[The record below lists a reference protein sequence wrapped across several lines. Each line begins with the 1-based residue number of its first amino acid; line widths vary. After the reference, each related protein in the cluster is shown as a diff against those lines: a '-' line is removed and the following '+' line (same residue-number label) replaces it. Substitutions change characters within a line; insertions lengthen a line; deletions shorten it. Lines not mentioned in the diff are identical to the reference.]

1 MSCFS
6 PEGFGLH
13 LCHSVI
19 MSSLLFHSQKPPPL
33 EIDYIATL
41 LNMPLAFIRTLE
53 AYQGLSKYLN
63 NILPSQALEFYSVS
77 LRSSPSQFLPPSF
90 VFSPPNVLPCFWIY
104 RNPAPCPDKQV
115 NCRILRP
122 SHARGK

>member
-19 MSSLLFHSQKPPPL
+19 MSSFLFHPQKPPPL
-33 EIDYIATL
+33 EIDYIPTL

-53 AYQGLSKYLN
+53 AYQVLIRYLN

-77 LRSSPSQFLPPSF
+77 LLSFTVPPSILCLFSSQRSSTL
-90 VFSPPNVLPCFWIY
+90 L
-104 RNPAPCPDKQV
+104 D
-115 NCRILRP
+115 L
-122 SHARGK
+122 

>member
-19 MSSLLFHSQKPPPL
+19 MSSFLFHSQKPPPL

-53 AYQGLSKYLN
+53 AYQGLIKYLN
-63 NILPSQALEFYSVS
+63 NILPSQALEFYRVS
-77 LRSSPSQFLPPSF
+77 LLSSLLLSFTVPPSILCLFSSQRSSML
-90 VFSPPNVLPCFWIY
+90 L
-104 RNPAPCPDKQV
+104 D
-115 NCRILRP
+115 L
-122 SHARGK
+122 